1 MSGFDL
7 STVANGFTPDQL
19 NGMVSNLGSAASI
32 VGNLLSSGGGTGTG
46 ASPEFKSAHNSELYA
61 LYVQSQADL
70 SNASIDL
77 SRAEKNY
84 YVYNEG
90 KNGGGQIYNK
100 LIIDR
105 FAATADQFKKNS
117 IELQQEFMA
126 NLTQSIKQYQ
136 IQVIFQE
143 QSAKLLKVRQKEND
157 DLIKNID
164 YYNKIVQTS
173 ERKVVY
179 ENKNMDSL
187 HMYRRI
193 MVFIYYA
200 AIVCFIVFGNFIP
213 DQLYSKYS
221 VWLIIVIT
229 CIFPVILNML
239 VKWSVLI
246 YEMLSYWF
254 SGPDS
259 FRRFRPHYTDV
270 YKNMGNPADD
280 QPPEMDPFNRIGGS
294 PPTTPIS

>member
-1 MSGFDL
+1 MGGFDIN
-7 STVANGFTPDQL
+7 TVANGFTPAQL
-19 NGMVSNLGSAASI
+19 NGMVSNLGSAASTI
-32 VGNLLSSGGGTGTG
+32 GNLISSGSIGSGSGTG
-46 ASPEFKSAHNSELYA
+46 ATPAFKSAHNSELYA
-61 LYVQSQADL
+61 IYVKSQTDL

-84 YVYNEG
+84 YVYNG
-90 KNGGGQIYNK
+90 GQNGGGQKYNK

-105 FAATADQFKKNS
+105 FAKTADQFKKNS
-117 IELQQEFMA
+117 IEMQQEFMA
-126 NLTQSIKQYQ
+126 NLSQSIKQYQ
-136 IQVIFQE
+136 AEVTFQG
-143 QSAKLLKVRQKEND
+143 QSAKLLKLRRKEND

-187 HMYRRI
+187 YMYRRI

-213 DQLYSKYS
+213 EQLYFKYS
-221 VWLIIVIT
+221 VWLIIVIA
-229 CIFPVILNML
+229 CIFPLILNMM
-239 VKWSVLI
+239 VKWSVMI

-254 SGPDS
+254 SGPDP
-259 FRRFRPHYTDV
+259 FRQYRPHYTDV
-270 YKNMGNPADD
+270 YKNLGNPADEA
-280 QPPEMDPFNRIGGS
+280 PPASDPFNSLGGL
-294 PPTTPIS
+294 T